1 MCSVVMRARSY
12 HEMSNISEEVNI
24 LGDTI
29 TITLRMRRVSFERA
43 DLLGP
48 LVGRSVGITRLRNIQ
63 HTSTNETI
71 PFYKTLPNIFNIYV
85 YFYK

>member
-29 TITLRMRRVSFERA
+29 TITVRMGRVSFERT

-48 LVGRSVGITRLRNIQ
+48 LVGRS
-63 HTSTNETI
+63 E
-71 PFYKTLPNIFNIYV
+71 
-85 YFYK
+85 